1 MHTCLSVRVRG
12 KVNLRVIWPESTV
25 SLRIMPNRTWLL
37 KLPHS
42 NGNEGVL
49 GRRLIQRVR
58 HPRVPAGLDVR
69 GVEVVLGVINPAGSK
84 RQFLRV
90 LIVLVAVA
98 VGAYEAAVFG
108 IT

>member
-1 MHTCLSVRVRG
+1 MA
-12 KVNLRVIWPESTV
+12 
-25 SLRIMPNRTWLL
+25 NRTWLF

-69 GVEVVLGVINPAGSK
+69 SVKVVLGVVDPAGSK
-84 RQFLRV
+84 RQFLRI
-90 LIVLVAVA
+90 LIVLVAIA
-98 VGAYEAAVFG
+98 VGAYEAAVLG